1 MSERGT
7 DFRQTAKSAVQQA
20 KQRIGIGDPPLAT
33 EVGGRVEA
41 VREALRAFG
50 EGEIDRFLE
59 AFAEDVEWVAPK
71 GENFPGSGTREGRDS
86 VRENFVGT
94 VKRSYASFGFEPQ
107 RYLEAPEENWV
118 VVLGA
123 FAGEGVKGKGR
134 FDAPAV
140 QVWEFDGDAVVRI
153 QIYTD
158 AESFPPAVSEEEE
171 QEAAESED
179 SSEGGG
185 ESEKTE
191 DSSEGRGESEKTKES
206 SEGGGESEKTKDSSE
221 GGRGGSEKAEDS
233 SEGNGRA
240 AKSEASSEG
249 DGASAKGEGADDSGG
264 ESSGSS
270 QRQEADS
277 GGQSSER
284 EGQGS
289 RSSESS
295 SVGGQDTEKGDAG

>member
-1 MSERGT
+1 MSEQST

-20 KQRIGIGDPPLAT
+20 KRRIGIGDPPLAT

-50 EGEIDRFLE
+50 EGEIDRFIE

-71 GENFPGSGTREGRDS
+71 GSNFPGSGTREGRES

-118 VVLGA
+118 VVLGS

-140 QVWEFDGDAVVRI
+140 QVWEFDGDSVVRV
-153 QIYTD
+153 QIYAD

-171 QEAAESED
+171 QEEQEAAENED
-179 SSEGGG
+179 SAEGRG

-191 DSSEGRGESEKTKES
+191 DSSDGDGKASKSVTSGEGDGKES
-206 SEGGGESEKTKDSSE
+206 K
-221 GGRGGSEKAEDS
+221 
-233 SEGNGRA
+233 
-240 AKSEASSEG
+240 SEG
-249 DGASAKGEGADDSGG
+249 DGESAKGQAGDGGTG

-270 QRQEADS
+270 SPHEASSTD
-277 GGQSSER
+277 GDRSSE
-284 EGQGS
+284 QGGERS
-289 RSSESS
+289 RSSEPSAAGAQS
-295 SVGGQDTEKGDAG
+295 EQEGDAS

>member
-1 MSERGT
+1 MPERS

-50 EGEIDRFLE
+50 EGEIDRFIE

-71 GENFPGSGTREGRDS
+71 GENFPGAGTREGRES
-86 VRENFVGT
+86 VRESFVGA

-140 QVWEFDGDAVVRI
+140 QVWEFDGDAVVRV
-153 QIYTD
+153 QIYAD
-158 AESFPPAVSEEEE
+158 AESFPPLVSEEE
-171 QEAAESED
+171 QEEERKAAEGED
-179 SSEGGG
+179 SA
-185 ESEKTE
+185 
-191 DSSEGRGESEKTKES
+191 EGRGESDQDEESDGGEGKAAEGEES
-206 SEGGGESEKTKDSSE
+206 SRSEKTDQSSEPEGNSSEADGSSGSEKTEKDSSE
-221 GGRGGSEKAEDS
+221 RAGSAARSEGSGEADGGGGR
-233 SEGNGRA
+233 
-240 AKSEASSEG
+240 EA
-249 DGASAKGEGADDSGG
+249 
-264 ESSGSS
+264 SGSS
-270 QRQEADS
+270 ERQEGDTGNGQSGDRESQPSGSSEPSSA
-277 GGQSSER
+277 GGQSGER
-284 EGQGS
+284 E
-289 RSSESS
+289 
-295 SVGGQDTEKGDAG
+295 DAG